1 MLKTLPSE
9 SSARP
14 MTPRLLFVSLVN
26 DVASDRIVAAMSK
39 LGAQCAV
46 ISAPDAFAART
57 PHAERLFALPRLGGS
72 WARSL
77 FLERRLA
84 KAQRSFAPH
93 LVIPLDEMSALVLRD
108 PRLYARADSGLKAL
122 LEASFGRPDGFAL
135 SCDRHRL
142 VEKAAALGILTPE
155 QVAVTDLANARAVAA
170 ELGYPVV
177 LKREQT
183 CGGAGVQIVAN
194 EAELI
199 AAYRRAAA
207 KATRKRRLRALLGR
221 EVASDSALVLQRFVT
236 GPLAFRI
243 VACKDGRVLDGVSFL
258 SECVHPPVTGAST
271 ILRPIERLDM
281 DAAATALVGALGCS
295 GFVALD
301 FLLGA
306 EDRAVLIEMNPRPVA
321 SGHLGRLTGHDIHA
335 ALLDALCGRTAEPV
349 ATAMGAP
356 ARIALFPREL
366 DRNPMASLR
375 ADPDLLHDVP
385 WDDPAAI
392 AAHAAWLARRHPAF
406 TAYLSRM
413 LGIAAPQKPRGLG
426 PADLLHA
433 AARLLHAG
441 RVATTK

>member
-1 MLKTLPSE
+1 MLKTRARETST
-9 SSARP
+9 RP

-39 LGAQCAV
+39 LGAHCAV
-46 ISAPDAFAART
+46 MSAPDAFAART
-57 PHAERLFALPRLGGS
+57 PHAERVFALPRLGGS

-77 FLERRLA
+77 FLTHRLA
-84 KAQRSFAPH
+84 AAQRAFEPD
-93 LVIPLDEMSALVLRD
+93 LVIPLDEMSALALRD
-108 PRLYARADSGLKAL
+108 PRLHARAEPALKAL

-142 VEKAAALGILTPE
+142 VEKAAALGLATPE
-155 QVAVTDLANARAVAA
+155 QVAVTDLATARAVAA
-170 ELGYPVV
+170 DLGYPVV

-194 EAELI
+194 ELELV

-221 EVASDSALVLQRFVT
+221 EIASDSALVLQRFVT

-271 ILRPIERLDM
+271 ILRPIERPDM
-281 DAAATALVGALGCS
+281 DVAATALVGALGCS

-306 EDRAVLIEMNPRPVA
+306 DDQAVLIEMNPRPVA
-321 SGHLGRLTGHDIHA
+321 SGHLGRLAGHDVHA
-335 ALLDALCGRTAEPV
+335 ALLDELCGRPAKPAAAPV
-349 ATAMGAP
+349 RAP

-366 DRNPMASLR
+366 DRNPTASLR

-392 AAHAAWLARRHPAF
+392 AAHATWLAGRHPAF

-413 LGIAAPQKPRGLG
+413 LGIATPQPRGLG
-426 PADLLHA
+426 LADLLQA
-433 AARLLHAG
+433 AARVLHTG
-441 RVATTK
+441 RIAAAK